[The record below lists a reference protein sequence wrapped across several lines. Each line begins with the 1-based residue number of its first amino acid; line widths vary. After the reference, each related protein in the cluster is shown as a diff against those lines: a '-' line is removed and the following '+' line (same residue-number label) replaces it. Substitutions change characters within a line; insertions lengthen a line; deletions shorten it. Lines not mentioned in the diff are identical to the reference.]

1 MLLPQRL
8 SVRPRTPA
16 LLLVGLSLAC
26 AGGRQPAALAPAD
39 VAALAEQV
47 AHHPDDPVLNLRLAK
62 AYYATGRFGGTRQA
76 VAVALAAN
84 PTSTEAQV
92 YLGLSYEGL
101 AYYDSARAVYNHL
114 LASQVDGRT
123 RRLLSGRLAILT
135 RVELQRAAREA
146 IAGESLL
153 ARTPPDPNTV
163 AVMPF
168 RYAGGDTTYRPL
180 ERGLAALVVTDLSRV
195 RRLRLVERARVQLLL
210 DELRLAE
217 TGRVDPATG
226 ARSGRLVG
234 AAEVV
239 EGQFATGPRD
249 QIRLDATVVRAAD
262 AQVAAAGSS
271 ADELRAL
278 FDIEKAVVLE
288 LLDKLGITLTPG
300 ERVAISERPTRDLA
314 VFLLYSRGLEAEDR
328 GDFAAAA
335 RAFQEAARRDPAF
348 REASERAATNQGAQ
362 AMLEAP
368 ATDLAVAAV
377 GGGSPTPIPARPA
390 PGTLLS
396 VINGAVPTG
405 ASTLDAV
412 ASTSSIVDAVAS
424 TSSAPTF
431 SIALPPAAPN
441 LLCEVKCDGPAYTP
455 LIGTVIIII
464 KRP

>member
-1 MLLPQRL
+1 
-8 SVRPRTPA
+8 VRPRTVG
-16 LLLVGLSLAC
+16 LLLAGVSLAC
-26 AGGRQPAALAPAD
+26 AAGPQPAALAPAD
-39 VAALAEQV
+39 LAALAEQV
-47 AHHPDDPVLNLRLAK
+47 AQHPDDPVLNLRLAK
-62 AYYATGRFGGTRQA
+62 AYYATGRFVGARRA
-76 VAVALAAN
+76 VAVAVAAN
-84 PTSTEAQV
+84 PANGEAQV

-101 AYYDSARAVYNHL
+101 AYYDSARAVYNQL

-123 RRLLSGRLAILT
+123 RRLLSGRLAILA

-153 ARTPPDPNTV
+153 AQTPPDPNTV

-168 RYAGGDTTYRPL
+168 RYVGSDTTYRPL

-210 DELRLAE
+210 DELKLAE

-249 QIRLDATVVRAAD
+249 QVRLDATVVRAAD
-262 AQVAAAGSS
+262 AQIAAAGSN
-271 ADELRAL
+271 ADALRAL
-278 FDIEKAVVLE
+278 FDVEKAVVLE
-288 LLDKLGITLTPG
+288 LLDKLGISLTPG

-314 VFLLYSRGLEAEDR
+314 AFLLYSRGLEAEDR

-335 RAFQEAARRDPAF
+335 QAFQQAAQRDPAF
-348 REASERAATNQGAQ
+348 REASEQAATNEGAQ
-362 AMLEAP
+362 TMLQAP
-368 ATDLAVAAV
+368 ATELAVAA
-377 GGGSPTPIPARPA
+377 GGGGPSAPIGGAPA

-396 VINGAVPTG
+396 AVNGAVPTG
-405 ASTLDAV
+405 ASTLQAV
-412 ASTSSIVDAVAS
+412 ATTSTSVDAVAS
-424 TSSAPTF
+424 SVSAPTIA
-431 SIALPPAAPN
+431 IALPPAAPN
-441 LLCEVKCDGPAYTP
+441 LLCEVKCDGPAFTP